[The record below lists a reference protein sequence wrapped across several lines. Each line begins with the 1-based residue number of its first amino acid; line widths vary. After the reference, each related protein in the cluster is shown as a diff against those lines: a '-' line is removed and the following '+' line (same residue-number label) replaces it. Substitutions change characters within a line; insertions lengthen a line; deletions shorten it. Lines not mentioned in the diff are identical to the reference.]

1 MFIRDY
7 GIVVHA
13 EAGAVWTSVAAVGAL
28 LHRILIAQRRV
39 KNEGRVQGISIGVR
53 AHVLGVAS
61 WIERGDGADGGEA
74 HQREEQRQLRGRP
87 CADRLGRGAAP
98 CERPRRGG
106 PRSGTARGGPELNA

>member
-87 CADRLGRGAAP
+87 CAAGAWRRALREASTGRP
-98 CERPRRGG
+98 SKRDG
-106 PRSGTARGGPELNA
+106 PGRA

>member
-87 CADRLGRGAAP
+87 CWGVAPRPARGLDGAAL
-98 CERPRRGG
+98 EAGRPGAG
-106 PRSGTARGGPELNA
+106 LS